1 VSGTAL
7 NTFGAVQGYSGEVNP
22 RQLQLAARISF

>member
-7 NTFGAVQGYSGEVNP
+7 NTFGVVQGYSSETIP
-22 RQLQLAARISF
+22 RTLQFAARISF